1 MRPPLPFS
9 KPAMPKTCS
18 TCIHWH
24 LQRPTARTD
33 GPVGECREGSP
44 TRDFAWPRTKGCDYC
59 SRYATTQAEARAE
72 TARAERERIPAAPS
86 APAPAPAE
94 AQQLSLDAT
103 PESGAATPPGS
114 PVGKT
119 KQPGSVSGNR
129 PRRDPARTAESGGQA
144 SAAGVE

>member
-1 MRPPLPFS
+1 MRPPLPFA

-24 LQRPTARTD
+24 PQRPTARTD

-59 SRYATTQAEARAE
+59 SRYATESA
-72 TARAERERIPAAPS
+72 AAPAS
-86 APAPAPAE
+86 VATATATPPPAPKAPA
-94 AQQLSLDAT
+94 QDTLSLDAT

-129 PRRDPARTAESGGQA
+129 PRRDSARTAEADGQA